1 MSFWKELLKKYKH
14 FIPVLIYMIFYM
26 SVFTYVENRPGYHL
40 HLMSS
45 RYDNLVPFCEFFI
58 VPYLLWF
65 VYVAAGV
72 FYFGVTEKERRN
84 FYLLSTNLCIGMTLF
99 LIVSLVWPNG
109 HTLRP
114 TTFPRENLF
123 TDLVRALYMTDTST
137 NVLPSIH
144 VFNSV
149 AIHIAVAKSSLKEEH
164 PWIVRASLVLCI
176 SIIAATMFLK
186 QHTIIDVAVA
196 LALNYATYHLVY
208 QPRLNPRH
216 TESGYRNR
224 QNWIK

>member
-1 MSFWKELLKKYKH
+1 MAFWKELLKKYKH
-14 FIPVLIYMIFYM
+14 FIPVLLYMIFYM

-45 RYDNLVPFCEFFI
+45 RYDNLVPFCEFFVI
-58 VPYLLWF
+58 PYFLWF
-65 VYVAAGV
+65 LYVAAGV
-72 FYFGVTEKERRN
+72 FYFGVAEKEREN
-84 FYLLSTNLCIGMTLF
+84 FYLLCTNLCIGMTLF

-114 TTFPRENLF
+114 TTFPRENIF
-123 TDLVRALYMTDTST
+123 TDMVRALYLTDTST

-149 AIHIAVAKSSLKEEH
+149 AIHTAVAKSSLRGEH
-164 PWIVRASLVLCI
+164 PWIVRGSFVLCV
-176 SIIAATMFLK
+176 SIILATMFLK
-186 QHTIIDVAVA
+186 QHTVIDVVIA

-208 QPRLNPRH
+208 QPRLSAENS
-216 TESGYRNR
+216 TSKYRKRRNF
-224 QNWIK
+224 IK